1 MTVPTRVSGSG
12 LGVFGRRHGDEH
24 HGDVVGRLLFAQ
36 SEVVVHPWRPQQS
49 TADQIRSD
57 QSRADQI
64 SPEESVRHSLLQSCS

>member
-36 SEVVVHPWRPQQS
+36 SEEVVHPWRPQQS
-49 TADQIRSD
+49 RSDQIRSD
-57 QSRADQI
+57 QLRSHR
-64 SPEESVRHSLLQSCS
+64 SPEESVRHSL